1 MWTSMR
7 RSVKW
12 KIGRASS
19 EPLVMRHFFVSGEV
33 FFRRSRLFVLF
44 HPTQP
49 HPSKPH
55 QIKQPLSKIAVNERA
70 VMVAAFSVM
79 VAAFSLKYLPISE
92 IKLVP
97 LFIGM
102 KVFVICFVHYK
113 FTKILPYRQAS
124 IPFYF
129 RCLRRIY

>member
-19 EPLVMRHFFVSGEV
+19 EPLVMRHFFASGEV

-49 HPSKPH
+49 HPSKLH

-70 VMVAAFSVM
+70 VTRGIIF
-79 VAAFSLKYLPISE
+79 FE
-92 IKLVP
+92 I
-97 LFIGM
+97 FAD
-102 KVFVICFVHYK
+102 F
-113 FTKILPYRQAS
+113 
-124 IPFYF
+124 
-129 RCLRRIY
+129 